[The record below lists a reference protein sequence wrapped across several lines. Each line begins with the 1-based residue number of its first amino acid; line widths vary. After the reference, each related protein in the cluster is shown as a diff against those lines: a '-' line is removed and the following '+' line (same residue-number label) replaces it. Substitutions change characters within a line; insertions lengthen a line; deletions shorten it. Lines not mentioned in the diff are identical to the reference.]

1 MSGTF
6 DFSSW
11 NAVGDEEAEE
21 ERQVRASKESFV
33 DRDVLRAAVAELDRK
48 KQQKTARE
56 ARAAANLAEAAKRGR
71 RAGAGAGRAP
81 GPHAAFV
88 RSVLDGEPRK
98 KPLGRRKPG
107 APTGAAALAA
117 AEKALAAGQTAF
129 ALGDARGAFWRYT
142 EGVDAVKHEP
152 SAGPVSEV
160 LAALYA
166 SRSEAAIHT
175 GFFQSAA
182 RDAAS
187 ALAEA
192 PDRVECWHRL
202 ATAADAEGSV
212 DVALEACLRGLALDP
227 DHGALR
233 ALEVECA
240 TAQRKALAD
249 GPADAAPIAAANA
262 AVSEAA
268 ISAPPA
274 PPATSAPPAPPAP
287 PRRAP
292 PAPLVVPGD
301 VERSWDAYVA
311 ALSKQAAD
319 DDGEAAPPPPFLAA
333 PTPVSARA

>member
-81 GPHAAFV
+81 GPHDAFV

-142 EGVDAVKHEP
+142 EGVDAVKHE
-152 SAGPVSEV
+152 AAARPVSEV

-274 PPATSAPPAPPAP
+274 PPATSAPPAPP
-287 PRRAP
+287 RRAP